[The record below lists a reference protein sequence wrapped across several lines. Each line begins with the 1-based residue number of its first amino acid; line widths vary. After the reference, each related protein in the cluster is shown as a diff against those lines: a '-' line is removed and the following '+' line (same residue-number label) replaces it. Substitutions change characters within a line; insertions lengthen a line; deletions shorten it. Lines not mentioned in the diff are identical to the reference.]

1 MLSSVGR
8 YSNYIRQTKEFIWKP
23 HKLIELSKERERMN
37 GQWME
42 TGTSPKGMCDQLKDP
57 RKEASLHQPPGRFRV
72 KTALMPTE
80 RAASGLH
87 SKE

>member
-1 MLSSVGR
+1 MGR
-8 YSNYIRQTKEFIWKP
+8 YSNYIWQTKEFIWKP
-23 HKLIELSKERERMN
+23 HKRIELSKERERMK

-57 RKEASLHQPPGRFRV
+57 RKEASLCQPPGRFRV
-72 KTALMPTE
+72 KAALMPTE
-80 RAASGLH
+80 RDAAGLC